1 MWTFAT
7 WQHILSV
14 NQTFLTSLSY
24 KTKKKRK
31 KEKKIKKY
39 NKRKEKK
46 GRKLKTHKLSQHD
59 NLVCKRN
66 ITIHI

>member
-24 KTKKKRK
+24 KKKRRVKKKIKQKRK
-31 KEKKIKKY
+31 K
-39 NKRKEKK
+39 K
-46 GRKLKTHKLSQHD
+46 GKKLKTHELSQHD

-66 ITIHI
+66 ITTHI